1 MEIKAEKSRYYGDV
15 GWKSDKDMFADV
27 AVTRKQWLGSAGE
40 HIYTAE
46 ILFP

>member
-27 AVTRKQWLGSAGE
+27 AVT
-40 HIYTAE
+40 
-46 ILFP
+46 